1 MFQTTDAAKN
11 IRLEIK
17 LQETS
22 DKFYNEIHYS
32 DSINSATQ
40 QSSSTHKENV
50 DAAVVTVFDE
60 YIEDSFIDD
69 SDMFQD
75 TIPFGMETEH
85 EGFYINKGPLKLK
98 RSARENT
105 EKDETETNPVEKL
118 ISFKNKRVVNRKMSD
133 KLRNNKQHRLKEN
146 RRKVKKS
153 LFRQDH
159 VYAKLILTDVEHK

>member
-17 LQETS
+17 LQETT
-22 DKFYNEIHYS
+22 DKFYNEINYS
-32 DSINSATQ
+32 DSINPATQ
-40 QSSSTHKENV
+40 PSSSTRKENV

-60 YIEDSFIDD
+60 YIEDSFIYD

-98 RSARENT
+98 RIARENT
-105 EKDETETNPVEKL
+105 ERDETETNSVEKL
-118 ISFKNKRVVNRKMSD
+118 ISFKNERVVNQKMSD
-133 KLRNNKQHRLKEN
+133 KLRNNKQHRLKGN
-146 RRKVKKS
+146 RRKVQKS
-153 LFRQDH
+153 VFRQDH